1 MVLIEWDI
9 EIYITPLNET
19 EREKGEKEF
28 LYDCGRGLRLATK
41 FPVVT
46 CWQCHIQS
54 PLGFSDWE
62 QDNLLY
68 CSDHQLFLDQWLPV
82 ITCFSLHPS
91 VHPSIP
97 PPSMSLSL
105 PLPPWSYYPNWLLW
119 SKEEVCREQGRL
131 LWTPHQHHSTALHF
145 EIIGSPCFWSLCK
158 RTLLFTRWLC
168 T

>member
-1 MVLIEWDI
+1 M
-9 EIYITPLNET
+9 
-19 EREKGEKEF
+19 GEKERKRSETEF
-28 LYDCGRGLRLATK
+28 LDDCERGLRLPTN
-41 FPVVT
+41 FPRRYLPTAPHPV
-46 CWQCHIQS
+46 S
-54 PLGFSDWE
+54 SAFFNME
-62 QDNLLY
+62 QYNLLH
-68 CSDHQLFLDQWLPV
+68 CSDHQLFLNQWLPV

-91 VHPSIP
+91 IP
-97 PPSMSLSL
+97 PSSSSPLAVSL
-105 PLPPWSYYPNWLLW
+105 PLSPLSYYPNWLLW

>member
-1 MVLIEWDI
+1 M
-9 EIYITPLNET
+9 
-19 EREKGEKEF
+19 REKERKRRERGKQSF
-28 LYDCGRGLRLATK
+28 YDCERGLRLLTN

-46 CWQCHIQS
+46 CRQHHIRSPQC
-54 PLGFSDWE
+54 FFNRE
-62 QDNLLY
+62 QYNLLY

-91 VHPSIP
+91 TP
-97 PPSMSLSL
+97 PPHSLSL
-105 PLPPWSYYPNWLLW
+105 ALSLSLSPLSYYPNWLLW

-131 LWTPHQHHSTALHF
+131 LWTPHQRHSTALHF

-158 RTLLFTRWLC
+158 RTLLFMRWLC